1 VVNIYERLTPS
12 QKERMGN
19 CALLLILDIM
29 LEYHLS
35 NNFNHM
41 AIIAI
46 LFLATFV
53 EGLVEYLFG
62 KVEKMKPVLS
72 YIALFLGVALAVA
85 YKVDIPAM
93 LGLASDF
100 GIVNFIVSGLIIGR
114 GSNYA
119 NDIITSF
126 QPKEDQV

>member
-1 VVNIYERLTPS
+1 
-12 QKERMGN
+12 
-19 CALLLILDIM
+19 
-29 LEYHLS
+29 
-35 NNFNHM
+35 M